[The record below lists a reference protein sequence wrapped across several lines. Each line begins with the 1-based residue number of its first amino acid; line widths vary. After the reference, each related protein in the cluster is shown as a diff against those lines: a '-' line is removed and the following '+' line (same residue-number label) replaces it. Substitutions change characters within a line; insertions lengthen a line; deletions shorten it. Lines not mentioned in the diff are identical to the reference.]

1 MNEKSPFPAI
11 LEISFFYTRLV
22 CLTLRAHFEPKVPT
36 FKRLNLFH
44 FDFSLK
50 VHFFFVEYLESIRMV
65 SADKNGTKC
74 HPVQRPRVH

>member
-11 LEISFFYTRLV
+11 LEISFFTLV
-22 CLTLRAHFEPKVPT
+22 SCVSLYERISSPKCQLSNDLIY
-36 FKRLNLFH
+36 FILI
-44 FDFSLK
+44 SLSK
-50 VHFFFVEYLESIRMV
+50 FIFFVEYLESIHMV